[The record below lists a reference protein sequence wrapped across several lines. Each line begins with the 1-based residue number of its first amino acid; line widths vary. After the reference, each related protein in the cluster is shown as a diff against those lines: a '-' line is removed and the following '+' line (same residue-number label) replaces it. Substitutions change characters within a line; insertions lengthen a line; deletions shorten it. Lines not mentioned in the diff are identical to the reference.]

1 MALHDSYFQFS
12 CTLPCKRSR
21 EQNGAGS
28 YSESLESE
36 SLFWV
41 SVCSSAVLRALI
53 QAEPRKM
60 GHIIRYEL
68 PKEMLLQCRNR
79 SPDLG
84 NNLYTPAEN
93 RSQRVRQIAELWE
106 SLGPSL
112 LLTMRIFLGKML
124 PLELKTPSWHHTR
137 ATALTYPTGQPTVTL
152 HIISART
159 WHRLRWA
166 WAGHWKPPALSPTG
180 PALHPWSLSETSTS
194 AFAATGFGICSQHW
208 LTEQRPHQ
216 LPGAWHA
223 HPWAPPALQG
233 RWVIRHKK
241 DLDVFRAW
249 ARLCRQ
255 GDWAW
260 EREPT
265 RPKPHILSE
274 VKTDPWLNPPLP
286 SPPAPSPKRGMY
298 MVPCAQK
305 ASLQALPVHTG
316 SRTLAWISSP
326 DKCNWEGCDT

>member
-21 EQNGAGS
+21 AQNGAGS
-28 YSESLESE
+28 YSESLQSE
-36 SLFWV
+36 SLF
-41 SVCSSAVLRALI
+41 CKTETAVLRALI

-84 NNLYTPAEN
+84 NNLHAPAEN

-112 LLTMRIFLGKML
+112 LLTMRVFLGKML

-137 ATALTYPTGQPTVTL
+137 ATALTFPTGQPTVTL

-159 WHRLRWA
+159 WHRLKWA
-166 WAGHWKPPALSPTG
+166 WAGHRKPPALSPTG

-223 HPWAPPALQG
+223 HPWVPPALQG
-233 RWVIRHKK
+233 HWVIRHKK
-241 DLDVFRAW
+241 DLDAFRAW
-249 ARLCRQ
+249 ARLWDKETGHEKESQLAQSHTSCQ
-255 GDWAW
+255 KWKLIPDSTL
-260 EREPT
+260 P
-265 RPKPHILSE
+265 S
-274 VKTDPWLNPPLP
+274 PPLP
-286 SPPAPSPKRGMY
+286 SCTLSEERDVHGSMCPESKSPGPPS
-298 MVPCAQK
+298 
-305 ASLQALPVHTG
+305 SHWLQDSGV
-316 SRTLAWISSP
+316 
-326 DKCNWEGCDT
+326 N